1 MLAKRKA
8 ADIASRQLRQL
19 HQQLCYKER
28 CVGSMEERP
37 FGIDSKDVLLK
48 TSKPTKSREFRE
60 STPETSQKPN
70 RRRGRNKPAAKKQ
83 TGNKPALSF

>member
-1 MLAKRKA
+1 
-8 ADIASRQLRQL
+8 
-19 HQQLCYKER
+19 
-28 CVGSMEERP
+28 MEERS

-60 STPETSQKPN
+60 STPETSKKPN